1 MIGLACISGQMM
13 TRRDIFLPLS
23 TETSNIERKVYP
35 SFKIEFVHIEPKTCT
50 KGVKLNKV
58 KNCFFTEVVC

>member
-1 MIGLACISGQMM
+1 M

-23 TETSNIERKVYP
+23 TETSNIKRKVYP
-35 SFKIEFVHIEPKTCT
+35 SFKVEFVHIEPKTCT

-58 KNCFFTEVVC
+58 KNCLFTEVVC